1 MDVPLNSVS
10 ATVEGKIDLCGFVGV
25 GDVKVGMSD
34 VSVGIKLDAPDAS
47 DEQLDALKGAVDAHC
62 PLVAT
67 IANPLLLTTV
77 VVKKA
82 PSASKDETGRGPSLK
97 EGVMG
102 IVAAAT
108 EDNECL
114 RMTYSSTSKLA
125 GAGLM
130 SDVTLPGGHTM
141 IVDEVRFLPGGVP
154 TQLRNRL
161 PLLAHLLSPF
171 CQYLHSPSPSH
182 HSTQPLTMP
191 GGSNKGP
198 NPLDLF
204 CASFGTCQE
213 ITYKYYAD
221 VLGIDCQSVS
231 CKVVAPI
238 DLGGLV
244 GVDMSAVAL
253 KQMTGTITIE
263 SDASDA
269 EIATLKGAVDAHCP
283 LVDTLKSATPVAL
296 TWSRA

>member
-1 MDVPLNSVS
+1 
-10 ATVEGKIDLCGFVGV
+10 
-25 GDVKVGMSD
+25 
-34 VSVGIKLDAPDAS
+34 
-47 DEQLDALKGAVDAHC
+47 
-62 PLVAT
+62 
-67 IANPLLLTTV
+67 
-77 VVKKA
+77 
-82 PSASKDETGRGPSLK
+82 
-97 EGVMG
+97 
-102 IVAAAT
+102 
-108 EDNECL
+108 
-114 RMTYSSTSKLA
+114 
-125 GAGLM
+125 
-130 SDVTLPGGHTM
+130 
-141 IVDEVRFLPGGVP
+141 
-154 TQLRNRL
+154 
-161 PLLAHLLSPF
+161 
-171 CQYLHSPSPSH
+171 
-182 HSTQPLTMP
+182 MP

-263 SDASDA
+263 SNASDA